1 MNILFVASRFP
12 WPLTHGDRLR
22 AYHQLRLLSRQ
33 HRITLLS
40 PKPDTNVEE
49 SQFAVQPFCEKIVT
63 VAMPLW
69 KRWWQLGQMPFT
81 NLPLQTLYTYNPQL
95 RRQAEQLLREGTFDL
110 VHVQLMR
117 MAPTAAEIQE
127 IPKTIDFIDALSLNM
142 GRRAEREAWYRAWIF
157 RWEARRAHRYEQE
170 LLSLYHQAI
179 VSTQLDYEAL
189 GAHSRL
195 KVATNGVDPEHVFV
209 TERRD
214 TNVIAFT
221 GHISYFPNADAAI
234 WFVTHVLPLVQ
245 QQVPGAQFQII
256 GADPPPAVRMLTRQA
271 GVEVTGYVPSVIDY
285 LQRAT
290 LAVAPM
296 QCGSGIQ
303 NKVLEAMVCGA
314 PMVVTPFALGGLDVR
329 HGEHLLIADNATDFA
344 NQVVQLLQDEQLRR
358 KLATNASRLIDEKYS
373 WEQSVAQLETAYAQ
387 SIYEY
392 NHREKLAE
400 AYPTRT
406 AEVVRVRFDAPIAA
420 GVQFRGSEA
429 AQAYAFPSLSR
440 LTTEHRS
447 YLTFKR
453 FLDIFSAVIGV
464 GVMLLLCPLI
474 WLVNQLT
481 SPGNLFYV
489 QERVGQDGRPFRMI
503 KFRSMVMMAEADTG
517 PMWAELDDPR
527 ITPFGRILRKSRL
540 DELPQFLNVL
550 RGEMSLIGPRPERP
564 EFVKTL
570 VKTFPEFE
578 VRHVVK
584 PGITG
589 WAQINYRYV
598 ASIDDTQ
605 IKLQYDLEYIKH
617 QSIRL
622 DLLIILKTVLV
633 MLRMQGH

>member
-12 WPLTHGDRLR
+12 WPLTQGDRLR

-33 HRITLLS
+33 NQITLLS
-40 PKPDTNVEE
+40 PEPDADVAE
-49 SQFAVQPFCEKIVT
+49 SQLAIQPFCQKIVT

-69 KRWWQLGQMPFT
+69 KRWWQLCQMPLT

-95 RRQAEQLLREGTFDL
+95 RCQAEHLLREETFDL
-110 VHVQLMR
+110 IHVQLMR
-117 MAPTAAEIQE
+117 MAPAAATIQD

-142 GRRAEREAWYRAWIF
+142 RRRAEREAWYRAWLF
-157 RWEARRAHRYEQE
+157 RWEARRAHMYEQE
-170 LLSLYHQAI
+170 LLALYHQAI

-189 GAHSRL
+189 GSHPHL
-195 KVATNGVDPEHVFV
+195 KVATNGVDPGHFFV
-209 TERRD
+209 TEGRK

-234 WFVTHVLPLVQ
+234 WFVSHVLPLVQ
-245 QQVPGAQFQII
+245 QQVPDAQFQII
-256 GADPPPAVRMLTRQA
+256 GADPPPAVRMLTQHS

-296 QCGSGIQ
+296 KCGSGIQ
-303 NKVLEAMVCGA
+303 NKVLEAMACGA
-314 PMVVTPFALGGLDVR
+314 PIVVTPFALGGLDVQ
-329 HGEHLLIADNATDFA
+329 HGKHLLIADNATDFA
-344 NQVVQLLQDEQLRR
+344 NQVVQLLQDEDLRR
-358 KLATNASRLIDEKYS
+358 KLATNAGRLIDEKYC

-392 NHREKLAE
+392 KHRQKLAE
-400 AYPTRT
+400 AYHPRA
-406 AEVVRVRFDAPIAA
+406 AEVVRVRFDAPITP
-420 GVQFRGSEA
+420 GVQFQLGEA
-429 AQAYAFPSLSR
+429 AQAYALPTLSQR
-440 LTTEHRS
+440 TTERRL
-447 YLTFKR
+447 YLIFKR
-453 FLDIFSAVIGV
+453 VLDIFSAVIGV

-474 WLVNQLT
+474 WLVNLLT

-517 PMWAELDDPR
+517 PIWAELDDPR
-527 ITPFGRILRKSRL
+527 ITPFGRILRKSRI

-578 VRHVVK
+578 VRHVIK

-589 WAQINYRYV
+589 WAQINYCYV

-605 IKLQYDLEYIKH
+605 IKLQYDLEYIKL
-617 QSIRL
+617 QGIRL
-622 DLLIILKTVLV
+622 DLLILLKTILV